1 MWPFSLSM
9 FGLKKNSDFAAV
21 YHSGKSYANK
31 YLIMYAM
38 KNGTDSVRIGISVS
52 KKVGNSVVRH
62 RVKRLIKESCRLHE
76 VQFKQGYD
84 LVIIARKSAAG
95 RSYDEIESAVLH
107 LTGLHHIRLPHEEAE
122 TESVKEHFPG
132 TDV

>member
-9 FGLKKNSDFAAV
+9 FGLKKNSDFVAV

-38 KNGTDSVRIGISVS
+38 KNEMDSVRIGISVS

-62 RVKRLIKESCRLHE
+62 RVKRLIRESCRLHDA
-76 VQFKQGYD
+76 QLKQGYD
-84 LVIIARKSAAG
+84 LVIIARKAAAG
-95 RSYDEIESAVLH
+95 RGYDEIESAVLH
-107 LTGLHHIRLPHEEAE
+107 LMNLHHIRLPH
-122 TESVKEHFPG
+122 KE
-132 TDV
+132 V

>member
-1 MWPFSLSM
+1 M
-9 FGLKKNSDFAAV
+9 
-21 YHSGKSYANK
+21 
-31 YLIMYAM
+31 
-38 KNGTDSVRIGISVS
+38 RIGISVS